1 MDVQGRKEV
10 KMPDYREMWAELG
23 LDLDAHD
30 GLLEVLPPLYG
41 EAILS
46 QENQPQGMSYFDF
59 VFSEIHGLRV
69 KELVDHRAQ
78 SGVVVG
84 TFCAYVPEE
93 LVIAAGGI
101 CVGLCAGAQVAEE
114 AAEQYLPRNLCALI
128 KSSLGFK
135 LAKVCP
141 YIESCDLLVG
151 KTTCD
156 GKKKYYEILDQFQP
170 VHIMELPQRK
180 DEADRVLWRSEVR
193 RLAGRLEEL
202 AGRKITPESLRE
214 AIRVVNEKRRALLRL
229 AELRKS
235 DPPVIS
241 GRDALLINQIAFYDD
256 PVRLAEKVNALCD
269 ELEERKAK
277 WTFIGGAHRPR
288 ILLSGCP
295 MAIPNW
301 KVATII
307 ETSGAVVAMD
317 EMCTGIRY
325 FRHLVSEEAT
335 DLEGM
340 LDAIAD
346 RYLQIDCAVFTP
358 NQERIEHIKELVD
371 DYDIDAVVYYALQFC
386 DPYTVEAFR
395 VRQEL
400 EKAGVPF
407 LYLETDYSTED
418 VGQLTTRI
426 QALIEMLGAR
436 ETVQA

>member
-1 MDVQGRKEV
+1 MS
-10 KMPDYREMWAELG
+10 DYRKMWEKLG
-23 LDLDAHD
+23 LDLEAHD
-30 GLLEVLPPLYG
+30 GLLEVLPPIYK

-46 QENQPQGMSYFDF
+46 QENRPKGMSYFDF

-78 SGVVVG
+78 GGVVVG
-84 TFCAYVPEE
+84 TFCTYVPEE
-93 LVIAAGGI
+93 LIIAAGGI

-141 YIESCDLLVG
+141 YIEACDLVVG
-151 KTTCD
+151 ETTCD

-170 VHIMELPQRK
+170 VHVMELPQRK
-180 DEADRVLWRSEVR
+180 DEADRTLWRSEVR
-193 RLAGRLEEL
+193 RLAARLEEL
-202 AGRKITPESLRE
+202 TGRGLEEAALRE
-214 AIRVVNEKRRALLRL
+214 AIRVVNEKRRALQRL

-241 GRDALLINQIAFYDD
+241 GRDALLVNQIAFYDD

-269 ELEERKAK
+269 ELEERKAEGIS
-277 WTFIGGAHRPR
+277 IGGAHRPR

-295 MAIPNW
+295 MAVPNW
-301 KVATII
+301 KVPTII
-307 ETSGAVVAMD
+307 ETSGALVAMD

-325 FRHLVSEEAT
+325 FRHLVSEDAT

-358 NQERIEHIKELVD
+358 NRERLEHIKELVR
-371 DYDIDAVVYYALQFC
+371 DYSIDAVVYYALQFC

-395 VRQEL
+395 VKQEL
-400 EKAGVPF
+400 EREGIPF

-426 QALIEMLGAR
+426 QALIEIMGSGLA
-436 ETVQA
+436 